1 MMTVTLMNMIACFSQ
16 FKYGIVVHVKKYRC
30 TVYDYKKESL
40 KQHLAFAC
48 LWLSACTENDEQW
61 LPLSGH

>member
-16 FKYGIVVHVKKYRC
+16 FKYGTVVHVKKYRC
-30 TVYDYKKESL
+30 SVYKKESL
-40 KQHLAFAC
+40 KQHLAFTC
-48 LWLSACTENDEQW
+48 FWLSACAENYEQW